1 MLNKLLLDNDYNVEL
16 LVNLEEPQ
24 VSQVLWNNSIYLE
37 IDADST
43 PNQYLVLKSDPSTTV
58 ATLTVTP
65 SQVNNIEIERQY
77 WQNDGYLYIYPYKNG
92 TALDQ
97 DHVIDI
103 QFPAVIKNSGQL
115 SSKTPSGYIVI
126 AGQHYEIAGSEYAE
140 EEVSEVKETVEEQAG
155 QIEELQRNK
164 QNFIELEMIDP
175 TSSGEVGDI
184 ILTERSNN
192 ALVLWR
198 YENNV
203 WSKKAFAQYGDQD
216 LTPGTSP
223 LGTGEIYLVYE

>member
-43 PNQYLVLKSDPSTTV
+43 PNQYLVLKSDSSTTV

-164 QNFIELEMIDP
+164 QNFIELEIIDP

-198 YENNV
+198 YENNA
-203 WSKKAFAQYGDQD
+203 WSKKAFAQYSDQD

>member
-65 SQVNNIEIERQY
+65 SQVNNIEIEQQY

-126 AGQHYEIAGSEYAE
+126 AGQHYEMAGSEYAE
-140 EEVSEVKETVEEQAG
+140 EEIAEQAQ
-155 QIEELQRNK
+155 QIETLERNK
-164 QNFIELEMIDP
+164 QN
-175 TSSGEVGDI
+175 SVGSGSGAPSGGSDGDI
-184 ILTERSNN
+184 YFQTDGNN
-192 ALVLWR
+192 ITGI
-198 YENNV
+198 YQNV
-203 WSKKAFAQYGDQD
+203 NGQWLGYSG
-216 LTPGTSP
+216 GGGGSSP
-223 LGTGEIYLVYE
+223 LIDVVVEDGTYPTD